1 MATDTLPNPADIL
14 SRAIDRDGDG
24 LSKEVARFLL
34 SLKLADVDVR
44 RLNELAARARAGAL
58 TPAEQQ
64 ALDEYRRCGRLVEI
78 LQLKARLAMEQAS

>member
-14 SRAIDRDGDG
+14 SRAIDRDG

-34 SLKLADVDVR
+34 SLKLADEDVQ
-44 RLNELAARARAGAL
+44 RLNQLAERAREGSL
-58 TPAEQQ
+58 TAAEQQ

-78 LQLKARLAMEQAS
+78 LQLKARLALQKAS